1 MRFEHKLSPALA
13 VYAQQALAQF
23 REQRQAYMAALGAVK
38 EAELELIAS
47 QRAIG
52 QYVELVRQMD
62 KLPPVVAGAYQLNA
76 EGTALIGEVAATDT
90 AETDRAAKAIW
101 PKMTNGSG
109 AIIETTRAE
118 DGAEAGTDAG

>member
-13 VYAQQALAQF
+13 AYAQQQLAQF

-38 EAELELIAS
+38 EAELELLS
-47 QRAIG
+47 TQRAVG
-52 QYVELVRQMD
+52 QLAELVRQMD

-76 EGTALIGEVAATDT
+76 EGTALIGDIAEPT
-90 AETDRAAKAIW
+90 AEADRAAKPLW

-109 AIIETTRAE
+109 AVIEMAREDAE
-118 DGAEAGTDAG
+118 DAG